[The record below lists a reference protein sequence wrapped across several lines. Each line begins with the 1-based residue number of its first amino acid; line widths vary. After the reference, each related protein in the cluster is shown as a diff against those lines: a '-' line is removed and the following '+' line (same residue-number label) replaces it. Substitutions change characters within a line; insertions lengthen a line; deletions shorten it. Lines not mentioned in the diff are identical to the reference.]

1 MWRKGRRNLDDRTG
15 QSSLY
20 PPRATASVIN
30 PHGFPA
36 IAATVTAQLPA
47 THTLPLRHEP
57 HLQVDWQL
65 AGPADVGGTVPAAGL
80 SPGLPLA
87 GTGHDVRF
95 TRASAAGG

>member
-57 HLQVDWQL
+57 HVQVDWQL
-65 AGPADVGGTVPAAGL
+65 AGG
-80 SPGLPLA
+80 
-87 GTGHDVRF
+87 R
-95 TRASAAGG
+95 R